1 MAYMFLQTLSL
12 FSEVKSPFQ
21 PNRSVK
27 KLCLTA
33 PALLIKE
40 GLPVGL
46 QSLDFY
52 CQNFVMPPVDTKVET

>member
-52 CQNFVMPPVDTKVET
+52 CQNFVMSPVDTKVET